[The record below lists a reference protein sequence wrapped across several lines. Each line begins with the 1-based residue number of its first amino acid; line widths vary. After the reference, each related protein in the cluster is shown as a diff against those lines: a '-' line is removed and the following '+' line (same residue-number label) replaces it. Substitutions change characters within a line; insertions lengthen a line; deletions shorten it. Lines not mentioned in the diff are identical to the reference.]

1 MTLLAQGPTI
11 VAKLHSI
18 WPEVAL
24 FLTTCVVMVMGL
36 SPSLAIR
43 RQTALVTGLG
53 LAVAGVLAWYS
64 PVGEGT
70 LPYLMPYVKV
80 LVAGIGLLLL
90 LLVAG
95 TVDRTEEQLIAAGRI
110 PFNPLRTNRAE
121 FYAFFLFSLTG
132 VMLCSSAD
140 DLIWL
145 FLALELTSLPTYIM
159 VTAARERYRGQQGV
173 PGAHRVECDGNI
185 VEAFPC
191 AFAAR
196 WSIRWIRRESPT
208 RCSRWSRSLE

>member
-1 MTLLAQGPTI
+1 MTLAEAPTI

-43 RQTALVTGLG
+43 RQTAMVTALG
-53 LAVAGVLAWYS
+53 LIVAGVLAFLT
-64 PVGEGT
+64 PIAEGST
-70 LPYLMPYVKV
+70 LPYLLPYVKV
-80 LVAGIGLLLL
+80 LVAAVGLLLL

-95 TVDRTEEQLIAAGRI
+95 TVDRTEEQLIAPGRL

-132 VMLCSSAD
+132 
-140 DLIWL
+140 
-145 FLALELTSLPTYIM
+145 
-159 VTAARERYRGQQGV
+159 
-173 PGAHRVECDGNI
+173 
-185 VEAFPC
+185 
-191 AFAAR
+191 
-196 WSIRWIRRESPT
+196 
-208 RCSRWSRSLE
+208 